1 MRVASPAVRFVTNIQ
16 FELSEPPDGI
26 TLQPSSGSGDFIDVV
41 VACDAAKIK
50 PGLQGNLMLNAS
62 GERTNP
68 KAQNAAARVQRV
80 PLGAVPAIPFE
91 VVAASKPST

>member
-1 MRVASPAVRFVTNIQ
+1 MV
-16 FELSEPPDGI
+16 L
-26 TLQPSSGSGDFIDVV
+26 
-41 VACDAAKIK
+41 ACDAAKMK

-68 KAQNAAARVQRV
+68 NAKNAAARVQRV

-91 VVAASKPST
+91 VVAASGPAT